1 MPAAS
6 FTTPRDPPVATISV
20 VSPVRDISWQD
31 GSGNITVTTDSR
43 VYDIT
48 YYYARFEI
56 TYILLQV
63 FLYPLETCSDVTTC
77 EECTGEGSFPLC
89 GWCTVENKCSRRSQC
104 RDSTEERRWVDSSD
118 QCIITSVTPRQF
130 ILETPTTVS
139 TDLSS
144 TFILL
149 FRISLTLACVFP
161 LLVECDSHS

>member
-1 MPAAS
+1 MN
-6 FTTPRDPPVATISV
+6 TTF
-20 VSPVRDISWQD
+20 
-31 GSGNITVTTDSR
+31 NM
-43 VYDIT
+43 VYDCP
-48 YYYARFEI
+48 
-56 TYILLQV
+56 LLQV

-104 RDSTEERRWVDSSD
+104 QDSTEERRWVDSSD

-144 TFILL
+144 TFTLL
-149 FRISLTLACVFP
+149 FSNTGMCFP
-161 LLVECDSHS
+161 LLVEYDSHS